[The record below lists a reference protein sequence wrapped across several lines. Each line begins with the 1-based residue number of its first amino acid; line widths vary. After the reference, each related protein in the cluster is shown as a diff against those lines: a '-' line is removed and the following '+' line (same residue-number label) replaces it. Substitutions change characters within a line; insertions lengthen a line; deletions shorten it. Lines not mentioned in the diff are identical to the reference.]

1 MRWTFIIQGKTV
13 LTNGVTNYIAQL
25 FALVSFVSYKW
36 CRGLVVCLY
45 TTMVI
50 ELLYSVKS
58 ASLDDS
64 TSIFV
69 HYKGNSVVKEHGLV
83 YRW

>member
-1 MRWTFIIQGKTV
+1 MV
-13 LTNGVTNYIAQL
+13 LTNYIAQL
-25 FALVSFVSYKW
+25 FALVSFVLHKW

-64 TSIFV
+64 TRIFV
-69 HYKGNSVVKEHGLV
+69 HYKGCSVVKHLDLV